1 MGSQQVT
8 LALAFQQSLVKLNQS
23 KIKPHQGE
31 WLMVRRRWT
40 NWQWVF
46 AAVIVVIA
54 VGLLADIATLHFVRQ
69 VNAQAAEAVA
79 IQVAQQWDNFVVSAA
94 GHVGFQKTMDIYD
107 ELLDPKRREV
117 FLQQSGGWVDEM
129 RKAAGADFWVVM
141 DADSQPVV
149 VLPPTKSGLPSL
161 RPLWKSPLENHF
173 CMAAVFQGA
182 NSESALLGV
191 GADLVI
197 EGKKR
202 GELWLLYWLDK
213 VCQRFNRFS
222 ILRSFELATLRGE
235 VIFKAKQQHE
245 LTNSNSVYTSVDSE
259 QLPLRFTIS
268 ILSGKF
274 SKDANLLRLL
284 YWFFLTL
291 IALIVAAI
299 IRHRQQISDGG
310 LAIKLTEIFNSLSE
324 RFLETHDEAKVLQE
338 LAEAITRE
346 FRFPIAI
353 VFRMDRQSG
362 KFRAAGY
369 TPRRLLS
376 EILNRYGDI
385 SSLTLSEQIIQ
396 RLQTGDA
403 YISSSCHEFFNS
415 LPEEAIQTLQNMLH
429 LCWCALLFAE
439 GKPVAAILAGTSQE
453 QLSHEEL
460 QALEL
465 VRQQAAMLITIITSW
480 EEREKAREQAFQFQN
495 VLLRLSEELSK
506 EDELTNKLELIA
518 KVAQETLNVTQVT
531 IWQVLPDRQHIHC
544 VVAVGGNSEQ
554 LKGQTLPMGLSYM
567 VSLVEGRTIA
577 ASSVLTDPRTN
588 ELSECYWLPYGL
600 KSTIEV
606 PVRVE
611 GEIVS
616 IVCCEHSEER
626 EWSVSE
632 IKFAGNIADFVAKA
646 ILESRQRRQEQYLS
660 TLSQIALQLVIA
672 TEWQG
677 VVPAFLE
684 DMGKLA
690 EADRAFL
697 AQLATDDQGC
707 EILKCLS
714 VWSADGFVEDEW
726 EFRLDEVGAPYQ
738 IDSLKMGEAV
748 FFQTKNLPEPYRQF
762 YERRGVKSVLAVP
775 VFVESR
781 LWGILGFSARSKE
794 HFWGEIDITILKV
807 AGSLLGSV
815 IGWQNAIRRQFEREK
830 EFRNLVE
837 NAVVG
842 IYKSTPDGKLLM
854 ANPALAQMLGY
865 QSPQE
870 LVSSITDLATQVY
883 VNPAHR
889 EDFKRMVEEQGAVQN
904 FIAPLKRKDGKV
916 IWAAIS
922 GKAVYGSGGEPLHYE
937 GFVLDITARK
947 MAEEMLAQRIAQL
960 QALYRLV
967 SALQEFKELDKILVE
982 AIECIKDALK
992 ANSAYVALINPE
1004 GKPEIKVSLG
1014 ISGKAKQA
1022 IEDFLTRSFNDL
1034 ATKTITITDVSQASE
1049 LGSLQ
1054 EALLEE
1060 GLLSL
1065 LCVPIIHN
1073 DRLIGRLNASFNR
1086 PRKFTENEIELMQ
1099 TIAHHLAFAVVRKEV
1114 EEQIRRSEE
1123 EFRSLFENAVIGIYR
1138 STPEGRFL
1146 MANETLARI
1155 HGYDS
1160 VDELMALDIPSQIY
1174 LNPEDRERFKKLMV
1188 ERGFVSDFRYPI
1200 KRKDKSI
1207 GWLAKWARAVK
1218 DDNGNVLY
1226 YEGFVLDITEKVKLE
1241 QRLNALQATARSLIT
1256 RLDIDSIVQVAV
1268 AEMSR
1273 LYPNSAVLV
1282 FRYQEESDVFV
1293 HEKSNEEAKDL
1304 LRALRLSIGATLKR
1318 QSFPFLKDRL
1328 WSGESILI
1336 SDLDTAVGSSIKELT
1351 ELGYNAIFLR
1361 GIGDSSQLWG
1371 MIGIYCKGKD
1381 FTQQDVDFLNSFC
1394 DYLSIAVR
1402 NASLFQQVRQAYDE
1416 LRSIQERM
1424 LEQERLRALGQIAS
1438 GIAHDIN
1445 NALVP
1450 IQGFAEILLE
1460 HNDPTVRSAAEV
1472 IFKSASDITATVQR
1486 MREFYRVRSSE
1497 DVLEPVN
1504 LNAIC
1509 KDALTMTRPKWFN
1522 MTRERGIVIE
1532 PQLELSDDLPPLS
1545 GMPSEIRQAIVNL
1558 IINAVDAMPEGGTL
1572 TIRTYRKDRGGRAW
1586 AVVEVSDTGIGMDEE
1601 TKRRA
1606 TEPFFTTKGERG
1618 SGLGLAAVYGTVQRH
1633 EGFMEIDSEP
1643 GQGTTVRLWFPSNV
1657 IQIIELPAGEVPSL
1671 KLLVID
1677 DEPSVRETIALMLRK
1692 DGHVVATAA
1701 DGEEGVELFQAAQ
1714 LQGNQF
1720 NAVIT
1725 DLGMPKLDGLSVA
1738 RKIKTLAPETPVI
1751 LLSGWGFKI
1760 RAEEMR
1766 DVIDA
1771 VLVKPTTYQQIRR
1784 TLSQIW
1790 NKRMA
1795 LSD

>member
-1 MGSQQVT
+1 
-8 LALAFQQSLVKLNQS
+8 
-23 KIKPHQGE
+23 
-31 WLMVRRRWT
+31 MVRRRWT
-40 NWQWVF
+40 NWQWIFVTVI
-46 AAVIVVIA
+46 AVAA
-54 VGLLADIATLHFVRQ
+54 VGLLADMTIQYFVRQ
-69 VNAQAAEAVA
+69 INAQAAKAVA
-79 IQVAQQWDNFVVSAA
+79 IQVVRQWDNFVVSAA
-94 GHVGFQKTMDIYD
+94 GHLSFQKTLDIYD
-107 ELLDPKRREV
+107 DLLDPKMREG
-117 FLQQSGGWVDEM
+117 FLRQFGVWVDEM

-161 RPLWKSPLENHF
+161 RPLWKSPVENYF
-173 CMAAVFQGA
+173 CMAAVFQVA
-182 NSESALLGV
+182 NGESALLGI
-191 GADLVI
+191 GEDLVI
-197 EGKKR
+197 NGKKR
-202 GELWLLYWLDK
+202 GELWLLYWLDN
-213 VCQRFNRFS
+213 VCQRLNRS
-222 ILRSFELATLRGE
+222 LNLTSFELTTLKGE
-235 VIFKAKQQHE
+235 VVFKAKKQGE
-245 LTNSNSVYTSVDSE
+245 PTNSNPLYISFDSD
-259 QLPLRFTIS
+259 QLPLRFTVS
-268 ILSGKF
+268 IPSSELPESAG
-274 SKDANLLRLL
+274 LLRLL
-284 YWFFLTL
+284 HWSSLAL
-291 IALIVAAI
+291 MALIVTAI
-299 IRHRQQISDGG
+299 VRHRQQISDGR
-310 LAIKLTEIFNSLSE
+310 LATKLTEIFNSLSE
-324 RFLETHDEAKVLQE
+324 RFLETHDEAKVLRE

-346 FRFPIAI
+346 FRFSIAI

-362 KFRAAGY
+362 KFKVVGY
-369 TPRRLLS
+369 APRRLLS

-385 SSLTLSEQIIQ
+385 SSLTLPEQVIQ

-403 YISSSCHEFFNS
+403 YISSSCHEFFEP
-415 LPEEAIQTLQNMLH
+415 LPKEAVQTLQNMLQ

-439 GKPVAAILAGTSQE
+439 GKPVAAILTGTSQE
-453 QLSHEEL
+453 QLSREEL

-465 VRQQAAMLITIITSW
+465 VRQQAAMLITIIASW
-480 EEREKAREQAFQFQN
+480 EEREKAREQAIQFQN
-495 VLLRLSEELSK
+495 ALLRLNKELSK
-506 EDELTNKLELIA
+506 EGELTNKLELIA
-518 KVAQETLNVTQVT
+518 KVAQEALNATQVT
-531 IWQVLPDRQHIHC
+531 IWQVSSDRQHIHC

-554 LKGQTLPMGLSYM
+554 LKGKTLPIGLSYM
-567 VSLVEGRTIA
+567 VSLEGNRAIA
-577 ASSVLTDPRTN
+577 VSSILTDPRTS
-588 ELSECYWLPYGL
+588 ELSECYWIPYGL
-600 KSTIEV
+600 KATICI
-606 PVRVE
+606 PVQVE
-611 GEIVS
+611 GKIVN

-626 EWSVSE
+626 EWTVSE
-632 IKFAGNIADFVAKA
+632 IEFAGNIADFVAKA
-646 ILESRQRRQEQYLS
+646 ILESRQRRREQYLS
-660 TLSQIALQLVIA
+660 TLSQISLQLVVA

-677 VVPAFLE
+677 VIPAFLE
-684 DMGKLA
+684 DIGKLTG
-690 EADRAFL
+690 ADRAFL
-697 AQLATDDQGC
+697 AQLVIDDRGC
-707 EILKCLS
+707 EVLKCLS
-714 VWSADGFVEDEW
+714 VWSVDGFVEDDW
-726 EFRLDEVGAPYQ
+726 EFRLDEVGAPHQ

-748 FFQTKNLPEPYRQF
+748 FFLTKNLPEPYRQF

-775 VFVESR
+775 VIVESR
-781 LWGILGFSARSKE
+781 LWGFLGFCARSKE
-794 HFWGEIDITILKV
+794 HFWDETDITILKV

-815 IGWQNAIRRQFEREK
+815 IGWQNAIQRQLEREK

-842 IYKSTPDGKLLM
+842 IYKSTPDGKLLT
-854 ANPALAQMLGY
+854 ANLALAQMLGY
-865 QSPQE
+865 ESPQE
-870 LVSSITDLATQVY
+870 LVSSITDIATQVCLD
-883 VNPAHR
+883 PAHS
-889 EDFKRMVEEQGAVQN
+889 EDFKRMIAEQGTVQN
-904 FIAPLKRKDGKV
+904 FIVPLKRKDGKV
-916 IWAAIS
+916 IWAAIN
-922 GKAVYGSGGEPLHYE
+922 GKAVYGPDGKLLHYE

-947 MAEEMLAQRIAQL
+947 MAEELLAQRIVQL

-967 SALQEFKELDKILVE
+967 SALQEFRELDKILVE
-982 AIECIKDALK
+982 AIECVKDALK
-992 ANSAYVALINPE
+992 ADGAYVALVDSG
-1004 GKPEIKVSLG
+1004 GKPEIKVSFG
-1014 ISGKAKQA
+1014 ISDKTKRA
-1022 IEDFLTRSFNDL
+1022 IEDSLARSFSDL
-1034 ATKTITITDVSQASE
+1034 SVKTITIADVSQVSE
-1049 LGSLQ
+1049 LISLKK
-1054 EALLEE
+1054 AILEE
-1060 GLLSL
+1060 GILSF

-1073 DRLIGRLNASFNR
+1073 DRLIGRLCASFNR
-1086 PRKFTENEIELMQ
+1086 PRKFTENELELMQ
-1099 TIAHHLAFAVVRKEV
+1099 TIAHHLAFAVSRKEA

-1123 EFRSLFENAVIGIYR
+1123 EFRSLFENAVVGIYR

-1155 HGYDS
+1155 NGYDS

-1174 LNPEDRERFKKLMV
+1174 LNPEDRERFKKLMA
-1188 ERGFVSDFRYPI
+1188 ERGFVSDFRFPI
-1200 KRKDKSI
+1200 KRKDDSI
-1207 GWLAKWARAVK
+1207 GWVTEWARAVK

-1241 QRLNALQATARSLIT
+1241 QRLNALQATARSIIT

-1293 HEKSNEEAKDL
+1293 LEKSNEGAEDL
-1304 LRALRLSIGATLKR
+1304 LRALRLNIGTPLKR
-1318 QSFPFLKDRL
+1318 QGFPFLKDRL

-1336 SDLDTAVGSSIKELT
+1336 SDLNTAVGSSIKELT
-1351 ELGYNAIFLR
+1351 ELGYNTVFLR

-1371 MIGIYCKGKD
+1371 MICVYCKGKD
-1381 FTQQDVDFLNSFC
+1381 FTQQDADFLDSFC

-1402 NASLFQQVRQAYDE
+1402 NASLFQQVRQAYEE

-1460 HNDPTVRSAAEV
+1460 HNDPTVRNAAEV

-1497 DVLEPVN
+1497 DVLEPVD

-1509 KDALTMTRPKWFN
+1509 KDALMMTRPRWFN
-1522 MTRERGIVIE
+1522 MPRERGIVIE

-1545 GMPSEIRQAIVNL
+1545 GMPSEVRQAIVNL

-1572 TIRTYRKDRGGRAW
+1572 TIRTYKKDKGGRAW

-1606 TEPFFTTKGERG
+1606 TEPFFTTKGEMG

-1657 IQIIELPAGEVPSL
+1657 VQTVELPVGEVPSL

-1701 DGEEGVELFQAAQ
+1701 DGEEGIELFLAAQ
-1714 LQGNQF
+1714 LQGNPF

-1725 DLGMPKLDGLSVA
+1725 DLGMPKLDGFSVA
-1738 RKIKTLAPETPVI
+1738 RKIRALAPETPVI
-1751 LLSGWGFKI
+1751 LLSGWGFRI

-1771 VLVKPTTYQQIRR
+1771 VLIKPTTYQQIRR

-1795 LSD
+1795 LSN

>member
-23 KIKPHQGE
+23 KIKPYQGE

-46 AAVIVVIA
+46 ATVIAVIA

-94 GHVGFQKTMDIYD
+94 GHVSFQKTMDIYD

-117 FLQQSGGWVDEM
+117 FLQQSGGWNVDEM

-213 VCQRFNRFS
+213 VCQRFNRFP
-222 ILRSFELATLRGE
+222 ILSSFELTSLEGE
-235 VIFKAKQQHE
+235 VIFKTKQQRK
-245 LTNSNSVYTSVDSE
+245 LTDSTPLYVSVDSE

-274 SKDANLLRLL
+274 SKDASLLRLL

-291 IALIVAAI
+291 IALIVAVI

-369 TPRRLLS
+369 APRRLLS

-403 YISSSCHEFFNS
+403 YISSSCHEFFKP
-415 LPEEAIQTLQNMLH
+415 LPEEAIQTLQNILH

-453 QLSHEEL
+453 QLSREEL

-495 VLLRLSEELSK
+495 VLLRLSKELSK

-518 KVAQETLNVTQVT
+518 KVAQEALNVTQVT
-531 IWQVLPDRQHIHC
+531 IWQVLPDRQHIH
-544 VVAVGGNSEQ
+544 
-554 LKGQTLPMGLSYM
+554 
-567 VSLVEGRTIA
+567 
-577 ASSVLTDPRTN
+577 
-588 ELSECYWLPYGL
+588 
-600 KSTIEV
+600 
-606 PVRVE
+606 
-611 GEIVS
+611 
-616 IVCCEHSEER
+616 
-626 EWSVSE
+626 
-632 IKFAGNIADFVAKA
+632 ADFVAKA

-660 TLSQIALQLVIA
+660 TLSQIALQLVVA

-677 VVPAFLE
+677 VMPAFLE

-690 EADRAFL
+690 EAERAIL
-697 AQLATDDQGC
+697 AQLATDDRGC
-707 EILKCLS
+707 EIIKCLS

-794 HFWGEIDITILKV
+794 HLWDEIDITILKV

-889 EDFKRMVEEQGAVQN
+889 ENFKRMVAEQGAVQN

-922 GKAVYGSGGEPLHYE
+922 GKAVYGPGGEPLHYE

-1022 IEDFLTRSFNDL
+1022 IEDSLTRSFNDL
-1034 ATKTITITDVSQASE
+1034 ATKTITITDVSQVPE

-1060 GLLSL
+1060 GLLSF

-1138 STPEGRFL
+1138 STPEGHFL

-1155 HGYDS
+1155 NGYDS
-1160 VDELMALDIPSQIY
+1160 VDELMVLDIPSQIY

-1200 KRKDKSI
+1200 KRKDNSI
-1207 GWLAKWARAVK
+1207 GWVTKWARAVK

-1226 YEGFVLDITEKVKLE
+1226 YEGFVLDITERVKLE

-1282 FRYQEESDVFV
+1282 FHYQEESDVFV
-1293 HEKSNEEAKDL
+1293 LEKSNEEAKDL

-1371 MIGIYCKGKD
+1371 MIGICCKGKD
-1381 FTQQDVDFLNSFC
+1381 FTQQDVDFLDSFC

-1497 DVLEPVN
+1497 DVLEPVD

-1522 MTRERGIVIE
+1522 MPRERGIVIE

-1572 TIRTYRKDRGGRAW
+1572 TIRTYRRDRGGRAW

-1657 IQIIELPAGEVPSL
+1657 IQTIELPAGEVLSL

-1795 LSD
+1795 LSN

>member
-1 MGSQQVT
+1 
-8 LALAFQQSLVKLNQS
+8 
-23 KIKPHQGE
+23 
-31 WLMVRRRWT
+31 MVRRRWT

-46 AAVIVVIA
+46 ATVIAIIA
-54 VGLLADIATLHFVRQ
+54 VGLLADITIQHFVRQ
-69 VNAQAAEAVA
+69 INAQAAKAVA
-79 IQVAQQWDNFVVSAA
+79 IQIVRQWDNFVVSAA
-94 GHVGFQKTMDIYD
+94 GHLSFQKTMDIYD
-107 ELLDPKRREV
+107 ELLDPKMREV
-117 FLQQSGGWVDEM
+117 FLRQSGGWVDEM

-141 DADSQPVV
+141 DADSQPVA

-161 RPLWKSPLENHF
+161 HPSWKSPVENQY
-173 CMAAVFQGA
+173 MAAIFQGA
-182 NSESALLGV
+182 DSESALLGV

-197 EGKKR
+197 DGKKR
-202 GELWLLYWLDK
+202 GELWLLYRLDK
-213 VCQRFNRFS
+213 VRQQLNRS
-222 ILRSFELATLRGE
+222 LNLSSFELATLKGE

-245 LTNSNSVYTSVDSE
+245 LTNSNLLYISADSE

-268 ILSGKF
+268 IPSGKL
-274 SKDANLLRLL
+274 SENASLLRLL
-284 YWFFLTL
+284 HWSFLAL
-291 IALIVAAI
+291 IALIITAI
-299 IRHRQQISDGG
+299 MRHRQQIPDGE
-310 LAIKLTEIFNSLSE
+310 LAVKLTEIFNSLSE
-324 RFLETHDEAKVLQE
+324 RFLETYDEPKVLQE

-362 KFRAAGY
+362 KFKVAGY
-369 TPRRLLS
+369 APRRLLS

-385 SSLTLSEQIIQ
+385 SSLTLPEQIIQ

-403 YISSSCHEFFNS
+403 YIDSSCHEFFEP
-415 LPEEAIQTLQNMLH
+415 LPKEAVQTLQNMLH
-429 LCWCALLFAE
+429 LWWGALLFAE

-453 QLSHEEL
+453 QLSREEL

-465 VRQQAAMLITIITSW
+465 VRQQAAMLITIIASW
-480 EEREKAREQAFQFQN
+480 EGKEKAREQAIQFQN
-495 VLLRLSEELSK
+495 ALLRLSKELAK

-518 KVAQETLNVTQVT
+518 KVAHEALNVTQVT
-531 IWQVLPDRQHIHC
+531 IWQVSPDRQYIHC

-567 VSLVEGRTIA
+567 VSLEEERTIA

-588 ELSECYWLPYGL
+588 ELSECYWIPYGL
-600 KSTIEV
+600 KATINT
-606 PVRVE
+606 PVHVE
-611 GEIVS
+611 GKIVN

-626 EWSVSE
+626 EWTVSE
-632 IKFAGNIADFVAKA
+632 IEFAGNIADFVAKA
-646 ILESRQRRQEQYLS
+646 ILESRQRRREQYLS
-660 TLSQIALQLVIA
+660 TLSQIALQLVVA
-672 TEWQG
+672 TERQG
-677 VVPAFLE
+677 VIPALLE

-697 AQLATDDQGC
+697 AQLATDDQGR
-707 EILKCLS
+707 EVLKCLS

-726 EFRLDEVGAPYQ
+726 EFRLDEVGAPHQ
-738 IDSLKMGEAV
+738 IDSLKIGEAV
-748 FFQTKNLPEPYRQF
+748 FFLTKDLPEPYRQF
-762 YERRGVKSVLAVP
+762 YERRGVKSVLAGP

-794 HFWGEIDITILKV
+794 HFWDETDTTILKV

-837 NAVVG
+837 NALVG
-842 IYKSTPDGKLLM
+842 IYKSTPDGKILM
-854 ANPALAQMLGY
+854 ANPTLAQMLGY
-865 QSPQE
+865 ESPQE

-883 VNPAHR
+883 LDPAHR
-889 EDFKRMVEEQGAVQN
+889 EDFKRMIAEQGVAQS
-904 FIAPLKRKDGKV
+904 FITPLKRKDGKV

-922 GKAVYGSGGEPLHYE
+922 GKAVYGPDGELLHYE

-967 SALQEFKELDKILVE
+967 SALQEFRELDKILVE
-982 AIECIKDALK
+982 AMECVKDALK
-992 ANSAYVALINPE
+992 VDSAYVALIDSG

-1014 ISGKAKQA
+1014 ISDKAKRA
-1022 IEDFLTRSFNDL
+1022 IEDFLVARSFSDL
-1034 ATKTITITDVSQASE
+1034 AMKTITDVSQASE

-1054 EALLEE
+1054 KALLEE
-1060 GLLSL
+1060 GILSFL
-1065 LCVPIIHN
+1065 SVPIIHN
-1073 DRLIGRLNASFNR
+1073 DRLIGRLNASFNH

-1099 TIAHHLAFAVVRKEV
+1099 TIAHHLAFAVSRKEV
-1114 EEQIRRSEE
+1114 EEQVRRSEE
-1123 EFRSLFENAVIGIYR
+1123 EFRSLFENAVVGIYR

-1155 HGYDS
+1155 SGYDS

-1200 KRKDKSI
+1200 KRKDGSI
-1207 GWLAKWARAVK
+1207 GWVTEWARAVK

-1293 HEKSNEEAKDL
+1293 LEKSNEEAEDL

-1318 QSFPFLKDRL
+1318 QGFPFLKDRL

-1336 SDLDTAVGSSIKELT
+1336 SDLNTAVGSSIKELT

-1371 MIGIYCKGKD
+1371 MIGICCKGKD
-1381 FTQQDVDFLNSFC
+1381 FTQQDTDFLNSFC

-1402 NASLFQQVRQAYDE
+1402 NASLFQQVRQAYEE

-1460 HNDPTVRSAAEV
+1460 HNDPTVRNAAEV

-1497 DVLEPVN
+1497 DVLEPVD

-1509 KDALTMTRPKWFN
+1509 KDALMMTRPKWFN
-1522 MTRERGIVIE
+1522 MPRERGIVIE

-1572 TIRTYRKDRGGRAW
+1572 TIRTYRKDKGGRAW
-1586 AVVEVSDTGIGMDEE
+1586 VVVEVSDTGIGMDEE

-1618 SGLGLAAVYGTVQRH
+1618 SGLGLAAVYGTVQQH

-1657 IQIIELPAGEVPSL
+1657 VQTVELPVGEVPSL

-1677 DEPSVRETIALMLRK
+1677 DEPSVRETLALMLRK

-1701 DGEEGVELFQAAQ
+1701 DGEEGIELFQAAQ
-1714 LQGNQF
+1714 LQGNPF

-1725 DLGMPKLDGLSVA
+1725 DLGMPKLDGFSVA
-1738 RKIKTLAPETPVI
+1738 RKIRALAPEIPVI
-1751 LLSGWGFKI
+1751 LLSGWGFRI

-1771 VLVKPTTYQQIRR
+1771 VLIKPTTYQQIRR

-1795 LSD
+1795 LSN